1 LLDRRRRRDGLA
13 CQQAVELMSDYLDG
27 ALTPRDHAR
36 FEVHLAGCEA
46 CLRYLD
52 QMRVTVA
59 ALGHLEP
66 DALDDVLKRE
76 LIELH
81 RRWQAS

>member
-1 LLDRRRRRDGLA
+1 
-13 CQQAVELMSDYLDG
+13 MSDYLEG

-36 FEVHLAGCEA
+36 FEVHLAGCGA

-59 ALGHLEP
+59 TLGYLEA
-66 DALDDVLKRE
+66 DALDDVLKRD

-81 RRWQAS
+81 RRWHSS